1 MRLFTCSK
9 TYTFELDQKR
19 YAGNKNLNIISKKIN
34 FLNEKLAKFR
44 AIMDINSNL
53 VFFLRLEFYKQK
65 YSMELQYI
73 NKLEVL
79 IEEER
84 V

>member
-1 MRLFTCSK
+1 
-9 TYTFELDQKR
+9 
-19 YAGNKNLNIISKKIN
+19 
-34 FLNEKLAKFR
+34 
-44 AIMDINSNL
+44 MDINSNL